1 MTAEAPLLQL
11 AVDGRKAEN
20 SKDFQPVRSMSQD
33 SPQRE
38 SPNSRFLAG
47 EVPSVGGGLSQAR
60 NSAVGSII
68 THGIGALL
76 LLYVASRAPEVLAPK
91 PTTTLP
97 DVTWI
102 ATPGPGGGG
111 GGGGNKMP
119 DPPRK
124 AELTGKEKI
133 NVPAAPTPKP
143 TPKETPPP
151 PVAQVTLP
159 AVPMAQSIQ
168 DLPGMITSAP
178 SVSVPS
184 QGSGVGGGAG
194 TGRGTGVGEGSGS
207 GVGPGTGGG
216 FGGGAYQAGVN
227 GVSWPEVI
235 TETKPAY
242 TSAAMRAKLQGVVEV
257 QAVVNADGSVGDVRI
272 VRSLDDRF
280 GLDEEALKAVRMW
293 RFRPGVKGGRP
304 VPTVVLIELTF
315 TLR

>member
-1 MTAEAPLLQL
+1 MTQE
-11 AVDGRKAEN
+11 
-20 SKDFQPVRSMSQD
+20 
-33 SPQRE
+33 PQRE

-47 EVPSVGGGLSQAR
+47 EVPSAGGGLSQAR
-60 NSAVGSII
+60 NSAVGSIV
-68 THGIGALL
+68 THGLGALL
-76 LLYVASRAPEVLAPK
+76 LLYVATRAPEVLSPK

-97 DVTWI
+97 DITWI

-111 GGGGNKMP
+111 GGGGNRTP

-124 AELTGKEKI
+124 AELKGQEKI

-159 AVPMAQSIQ
+159 AVTAAQSVQ
-168 DLPGMITSAP
+168 DLPGMIASAP
-178 SVSVPS
+178 SISVPS

-194 TGRGTGVGEGSGS
+194 TGRGTGIGEGSGS

-216 FGGGAYQAGVN
+216 FGGGAYQPGVN
-227 GVSWPEVI
+227 GVSMPEVI
-235 TETKPAY
+235 SEKKPEY
-242 TSAAMRAKLQGVVEV
+242 TSAAMRAKVQGTVEV
-257 QAVVNADGSVGDVRI
+257 QAVVNPDGTVGDVRI

-280 GLDEEALKAVRMW
+280 GLDEEALKAVRLW

-304 VPTVVLIELTF
+304 VPVLVVIELTF